1 MENLKN
7 DIQRKMKI
15 RKYAAMNTDDQSIY
29 EFNPINCDIDDKLH
43 NLQMQFMENI
53 QEADQSKTHNLYFN
67 ISSNRKYIGRLII
80 FLKRAIRKIIK
91 ILFGWFINPI
101 LDRQTFFNGKMINSV
116 NSMNSIMT
124 IKMQQ
129 YDQKISEMESYISY
143 LKEKQNFDIE
153 SGLVKDINYKLDY
166 ILNRLN
172 VSCDLK
178 MLQQDDMDYFKFENN
193 FRGPSSGIKSIQ
205 SVYIPYFDRYKDG
218 KVLDIGCGRGEFLE
232 LMRENDI
239 PAYGI
244 DCYEPF
250 VDYCNSKGLEAV
262 MADALTHISELG
274 DESLD
279 GIFMSQV
286 VEHLSNDY
294 TRKLITTA
302 YKKLKPGAYFILE
315 TPNPDCLAAISEFNI
330 DMSHIKPVHYKA
342 LEYLFK
348 EANYQS
354 VERYHTEQ
362 SMYPLKAMHIEG
374 DGISNKDEFN
384 QGIDYINS
392 LLFGYRDY
400 TLIAKK

>member
-1 MENLKN
+1 MDSLNNEIK
-7 DIQRKMKI
+7 RKIKI
-15 RKYAAMNTDDQSIY
+15 RKYAEMNTDDQSIY
-29 EFNPINCDIDDKLH
+29 EFNSIKCNTGDKL
-43 NLQMQFMENI
+43 NNFQLQFMENF
-53 QEADQSKTHNLYFN
+53 QEADQSKEHSIYFN

-80 FLKRAIRKIIK
+80 FLKRATRKIIK

-101 LDRQTFFNGKMINSV
+101 LERQTFFNGKILNSV
-116 NSMNSIMT
+116 SSMNSI
-124 IKMQQ
+124 IQQ
-129 YDQKISEMESYISY
+129 YDQKICEIEDYISY
-143 LKEKQNFDIE
+143 IKEQKAFEIDN
-153 SGLVKDINYKLDY
+153 KLNY
-166 ILNRLN
+166 ILNKMN
-172 VSCDLK
+172 VSCDLH
-178 MLQQDDMDYFKFENN
+178 MLEQEDMDYFKFENN
-193 FRGPSSGIKSIQ
+193 FRGPRSSIKSIQ
-205 SVYIPYFDRYKDG
+205 SVYIPYFNRNKEG

-232 LMRENDI
+232 LMKENNI

-244 DCYEPF
+244 DFYGPF
-250 VDYCNSKGLEAV
+250 VDYCNKKGLEALN
-262 MADALTHISELG
+262 ADALTHISGL
-274 DESLD
+274 DDNSLD

-294 TRKLITTA
+294 ARKLISTA
-302 YKKLKPGAYFILE
+302 YNKLKPGSYFILE

-348 EANYQS
+348 EARYQS
-354 VERYHTEQ
+354 VERFHTEQ
-362 SMYPLKAMHIEG
+362 SLYPLKAMHIEG